1 MRELSTYEEVEQEYE
16 RLFPGSPFFRVW
28 VPREKFLLGHSDGMG
43 NLSFTREDGGLFGIA
58 IGLDPYISPEW
69 RRFSVE
75 TGSIERKGV
84 NGLPE
89 QSELVDAWDCY
100 WAPTVTGGKLSGR
113 RFSDAEI
120 NDFLKL
126 HAPNSSVFPGN
137 EEILHWIEVIED
149 GELMGVGALCRW
161 QSGNVVISSVGTH
174 INRRRQGIGR
184 KVMERALSGGSHFG
198 ASFISLGVMHSNES
212 AQRLYRALGFTLM
225 HNFTYFERR

>member
-1 MRELSTYEEVEQEYE
+1 MRELNIYEEVEQEYE

-28 VPREKFLLGHSDGMG
+28 VPRERFISGHSDGAG

-58 IGLDPYISPEW
+58 IGPDPYISPEW
-69 RRFSVE
+69 NRFSVE
-75 TGSIERKGV
+75 TRGV

-89 QSELVDAWDCY
+89 PAELVDAWDCY
-100 WAPTVTGGKLSGR
+100 WAPTVTGVSLNERK
-113 RFSDAEI
+113 FSDSVIQE
-120 NDFLKL
+120 FLEL
-126 HAPNSSVFPGN
+126 HAPNSSVFPGDD
-137 EEILHWIEVIED
+137 EILHWIEVIEG
-149 GELMGVGALCRW
+149 GELVGVGALCRW

-174 INRRRQGIGR
+174 IDRRRQGIGR
-184 KVMERALSGGSHFG
+184 QVMEGALSGGSHFG

>member
-1 MRELSTYEEVEQEYE
+1 MRELNIYEEVEQEYE

-28 VPREKFLLGHSDGMG
+28 VPRERFISGHSDGAG

-58 IGLDPYISPEW
+58 IGPDPYISPEW
-69 RRFSVE
+69 NRFSVE
-75 TGSIERKGV
+75 TIALEGRGV

-89 QSELVDAWDCY
+89 PAELVDAWDCY
-100 WAPTVTGGKLSGR
+100 WAPTVTGVSLNERK
-113 RFSDAEI
+113 FSDSVIQE
-120 NDFLKL
+120 FLEL
-126 HAPNSSVFPGN
+126 HAPNSSVFPGDD
-137 EEILHWIEVIED
+137 EILHWIEVIED
-149 GELMGVGALCRW
+149 GELVGVGALCRW

-174 INRRRQGIGR
+174 IDRRRQGIGR
-184 KVMERALSGGSHFG
+184 QVMEGALSGGSHFG

>member
-1 MRELSTYEEVEQEYE
+1 MRELNIYEEVEQEYE

-28 VPREKFLLGHSDGMG
+28 VPRERFISGHSDGAG

-58 IGLDPYISPEW
+58 IGPDPYISPEW
-69 RRFSVE
+69 NRFSVE
-75 TGSIERKGV
+75 TRGV

-89 QSELVDAWDCY
+89 PAELVDAWDCY
-100 WAPTVTGGKLSGR
+100 WAPTVTGVSLNERK
-113 RFSDAEI
+113 FSDSVIQE
-120 NDFLKL
+120 FLEL
-126 HAPNSSVFPGN
+126 HAPNSSVFPGDD
-137 EEILHWIEVIED
+137 EILHWIEVIED
-149 GELMGVGALCRW
+149 GELVGVGALCRW

-174 INRRRQGIGR
+174 IDRRRQGIGR
-184 KVMERALSGGSHFG
+184 QVMEGALSGGSHFG

>member
-28 VPREKFLLGHSDGMG
+28 VPRERFISGRSDGAG

-58 IGLDPYISPEW
+58 IGTEPYLSPEW
-69 RRFSVE
+69 KRFSVE
-75 TGSIERKGV
+75 TRGV

-89 QSELVDAWDCY
+89 QAELIDAWDCY
-100 WAPTVTGGKLSGR
+100 WAPTVTGVALNERK
-113 RFSDAEI
+113 FSDAVIQE
-120 NDFLKL
+120 FLEL
-126 HAPNSSVFPGN
+126 HAPDSSVFPGDD
-137 EEILHWIEVIED
+137 EILHWIEVIED
-149 GELMGVGALCRW
+149 GELVGIGALCRW

-174 INRRRQGIGR
+174 IDRRRQGIGR
-184 KVMERALSGGSHFG
+184 KVMEGALSGGSHFG

>member
-28 VPREKFLLGHSDGMG
+28 VPRERFVLGHSDGSG

-58 IGLDPYISPEW
+58 IGRDPYISPEW
-69 RRFSVE
+69 NRFSVE
-75 TGSIERKGV
+75 TRGV
-84 NGLPE
+84 KELPE
-89 QSELVDAWDCY
+89 AAELIDAWDCY
-100 WAPTVTGGKLSGR
+100 WAPTVTGSELNERK
-113 RFSDAEI
+113 FSDAAIQE
-120 NDFLKL
+120 FLEL

-137 EEILHWIEVIED
+137 DEILHWIEVIED
-149 GELMGVGALCRW
+149 GGLAGVGALCRW

-174 INRRRQGIGR
+174 SDRRRQGIGR
-184 KVMERALSGGSHFG
+184 KIMERALSGGSHFG

>member
-28 VPREKFLLGHSDGMG
+28 VPRERFVVGHCDGAG

-58 IGLDPYISPEW
+58 IGPDPYVAPDW
-69 RRFSVE
+69 NRFSVE
-75 TGSIERKGV
+75 TRGV
-84 NGLPE
+84 KDL
-89 QSELVDAWDCY
+89 SENAELIDAWDCY
-100 WAPTVTGGKLSGR
+100 WAPTVTGSEHSERK
-113 RFSDAEI
+113 FSDAAIQE
-120 NDFLKL
+120 FLEL

-137 EEILHWIEVIED
+137 DEILQWIEVIEE
-149 GELMGVGALCRW
+149 GELVGVGALCRW

-174 INRRRQGIGR
+174 SDRRRQGIGR
-184 KVMERALSGGSHFG
+184 KIMERALSGGSHFG
-198 ASFISLGVMHSNES
+198 VSFISLGVMHSNEG

>member
-1 MRELSTYEEVEQEYE
+1 MRELTTYEEVEQEYE

-28 VPREKFLLGHSDGMG
+28 VPRERFISGHSDGAG

-58 IGLDPYISPEW
+58 IGPDAYISPEW
-69 RRFSVE
+69 VRFSVE
-75 TGSIERKGV
+75 TRGV

-89 QSELVDAWDCY
+89 LAELVDAWDCY
-100 WAPTVTGGKLSGR
+100 WAPTVIGVSLNERK
-113 RFSDAEI
+113 FSDTAIKE
-120 NDFLKL
+120 FLER
-126 HAPNSSVFPGN
+126 HAPNSSVFPGDD
-137 EEILHWIEVIED
+137 EILHWIEVIED
-149 GELMGVGALCRW
+149 GELVGVGALCRW

-174 INRRRQGIGR
+174 IDRRRQGIGQ
-184 KVMERALSGGSHFG
+184 KVMEGALSGGSHFG

>member
-1 MRELSTYEEVEQEYE
+1 MKDLNTYEEVEQEYE

-28 VPREKFLLGHSDGMG
+28 VPRERFISGHSDGAG

-58 IGLDPYISPEW
+58 IGSDPYIAPEW
-69 RRFSVE
+69 NRFSVE
-75 TGSIERKGV
+75 TRGV

-89 QSELVDAWDCY
+89 LAELVDAWDCY
-100 WAPTVTGGKLSGR
+100 WAPTVTGVPLNQQK
-113 RFSDAEI
+113 FSDAVIKE
-120 NDFLKL
+120 FLEL

-137 EEILHWIEVIED
+137 DEILHWIEVIED
-149 GELMGVGALCRW
+149 GELVGIGALCRW

-174 INRRRQGIGR
+174 SDRRRQGIGR
-184 KVMERALSGGSHFG
+184 TIMERALSGGSHFG

>member
-1 MRELSTYEEVEQEYE
+1 MKELSTYEEVEQEYE

-28 VPREKFLLGHSDGMG
+28 VPRERFISGHSDGAG

-58 IGLDPYISPEW
+58 IGTDPYISPEW
-69 RRFSVE
+69 NRFSVE
-75 TGSIERKGV
+75 TRGV
-84 NGLPE
+84 IGGANTLPE
-89 QSELVDAWDCY
+89 LAELVDAWDCY
-100 WAPTVTGGKLSGR
+100 WAPTVTGVALNERK
-113 RFSDAEI
+113 FSDVVIKE
-120 NDFLKL
+120 FLEL

-137 EEILHWIEVIED
+137 DEILHWIEVIEG
-149 GELMGVGALCRW
+149 GELVGVGALCRW

-174 INRRRQGIGR
+174 SDRRRQGIGR
-184 KVMERALSGGSHFG
+184 TIMERALSGGAHFG